1 MLLAI
6 THENNQVF
14 QHFGRCPSFV
24 ICNINENKEVIDKRI
39 VQCDGVG
46 HGALV
51 QFLKELNVDEVIC
64 GGLGLPMYNKL
75 TQENIKV
82 YGGVQGTIDEVLE
95 DYLND
100 TLDYD
105 PNAAQNHGG
114 CHHHD
119 HQLLS

>member
-6 THENNQVF
+6 TNENNQVF
-14 QHFGRCPSFV
+14 LHFGRCPSFV
-24 ICNINENKEVIDKRI
+24 IYNINENKEVLDKKI
-39 VQCDGVG
+39 VYCNGVG

-51 QFLKELNVDEVIC
+51 QFLKDLNVNEVIC

-75 TQENIKV
+75 TQANIKV
-82 YGGVQGTIDEVLE
+82 YGGVQGNVDEVLN

-105 PNAAQNHGG
+105 PNAAQNHGN
-114 CHHHD
+114 CNH